1 MTRIDFYLLKSG
13 DPQVRLQVACRLV
26 EKAYHQQH
34 QIFIHCSDAAIA
46 AQLDEMLWNLRET
59 AFIPHGNLH
68 VDGADN
74 ASPILIGT
82 QPPEHSND
90 LMINLDREIPE
101 HFGRYTRVLELV
113 CQGDE
118 EWVEIGRAN
127 YRAYRDIGYPIH
139 THNI

>member
-82 QPPEHSND
+82 KPPEHSND

-113 CQGDE
+113 CQGDQ